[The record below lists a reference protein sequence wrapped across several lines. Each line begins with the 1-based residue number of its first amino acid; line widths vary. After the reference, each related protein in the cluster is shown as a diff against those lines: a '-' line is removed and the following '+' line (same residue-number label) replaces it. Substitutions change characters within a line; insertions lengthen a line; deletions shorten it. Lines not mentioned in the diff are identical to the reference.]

1 MKTNQKLYI
10 IEKIISTVKFKLLLL
25 FFISNTFFTYAQ
37 ATCDADLGVLK
48 DRNSR
53 STTNDGTYYKMI
65 ITNKTN
71 LIELYHLSFLNNNAT
86 CSNSDGSSNTSNV
99 NLVILFKDVNLNNIT
114 SISVP
119 AKETIEFYVHVNIPL
134 GTLIN
139 RWCCSKII
147 AKSNTCNSYSVST
160 QLHTFVINANE

>member
-1 MKTNQKLYI
+1 MKTKQKIYTLNKVSSNI
-10 IEKIISTVKFKLLLL
+10 KLVLF
-25 FFISNTFFTYAQ
+25 FFISNILFTYAQ
-37 ATCDADLGVLK
+37 TTCDVTMSVLK

-53 STTNDGTYYKMI
+53 STTIDGTFYKMI

-71 LIELYHLSFLNNNAT
+71 SNDLYHLSSLNNNTT
-86 CSNSDGSSNTSNV
+86 CSNIDSSSNSSNV
-99 NLVILFKDVNLNNIT
+99 NLIVSFKDLNLNDIN

-119 AKETIEFYVHVNIPL
+119 AKETIEFYVHVNVPV

-139 RWCCSKII
+139 KWCCSKII
-147 AKSNTCNSYSVST
+147 AKSNTCNSYSVSS